1 MLQQIRSI
9 FATVFD
15 KIRAIRDPVDFAR
28 SLGVS
33 VGENVRFYGISR
45 AMFGSEPWL
54 IAIGSNVY
62 ITAGV
67 QFVTHD
73 GGTLVLRHEQPD
85 LEWTAPIEIGD
96 YVYIGVRSIILPNVK
111 IGNRCIIGAGSV
123 VTKDVPSNSV
133 FAGVPA
139 RRICST
145 DEYLEKLKAKSLG
158 CGHLP
163 AAEKA
168 AVIREIYERQGWFA
182 SNGVSER

>member
-1 MLQQIRSI
+1 MIQQLRSI
-9 FATVFD
+9 FASLLD
-15 KIRAIRDPVDFAR
+15 KIRAARDPIGFAR
-28 SLGVS
+28 SLGVR
-33 VGENVRFYGISR
+33 VGNNVRFYGISR

-54 IAIGSNVY
+54 IAIGNNVY

-96 YVYIGVRSIILPNVK
+96 YVYIGVRSIILPNVR
-111 IGNRCIIGAGSV
+111 IGDRCIIGAGSV
-123 VTKDVPSNSV
+123 VSKDVPANSV

-163 AAEKA
+163 PAEKA
-168 AVIREIYERQGWFA
+168 AVIREFYERQGWFEA
-182 SNGVSER
+182 RGAGER

>member
-1 MLQQIRSI
+1 MMLQQVRPI
-9 FATVFD
+9 FSSLFD
-15 KIRAIRDPVDFAR
+15 KFRAARNPVAFAR

-45 AMFGSEPWL
+45 GMFGSEPWL
-54 IAIGSNVY
+54 IRIGSNVY

-73 GGTLVLRHEQPD
+73 GGTLVLRHELPD
-85 LEWTAPIEIGD
+85 LEWTAPIEIGN
-96 YVYIGVRSIILPNVK
+96 YVYIGVQSIILPNVT
-111 IGNRCIIGAGSV
+111 IGDRCIIGAGSV
-123 VTKDVPSNSV
+123 VSKNVPSNSV

-139 RRICST
+139 RLICST

-168 AVIREIYERQGWFA
+168 AVIREFYEQQGWFGHHEA
-182 SNGVSER
+182 R